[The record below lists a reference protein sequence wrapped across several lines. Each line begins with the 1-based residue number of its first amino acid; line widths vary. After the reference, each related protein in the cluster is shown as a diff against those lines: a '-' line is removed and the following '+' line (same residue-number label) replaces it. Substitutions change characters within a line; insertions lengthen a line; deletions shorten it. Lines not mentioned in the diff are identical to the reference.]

1 MRNKETLMTEFNKDR
16 FETNGPVI
24 RYAGDF
30 VARFKYGGGADFKRF
45 LIKNFT
51 VEEYFG
57 RLADGELPLPILES
71 KGFISTNMKKALKRA
86 GYPTTAEGKKDY
98 FASLHRYNAPPASAT
113 GMAG

>member
-1 MRNKETLMTEFNKDR
+1 MTK
-16 FETNGPVI
+16 FETTLFTT
-24 RYAGDF
+24 RDAKLTYCGDF
-30 VARFKYGGGADFKRF
+30 VARFKYGGTADFKRF